1 MIKSKAF
8 VDTTI
13 LADSLIKTGEEK
25 VKAKAALA
33 KYEITEL
40 PVYAIKEFKAGPLDY
55 VKYLYNKLLETK
67 TIGRTFIVLN
77 NNVRQQNRRAT
88 AIRVLGELC
97 EEVELL
103 KTDAGLKKKY
113 RELADDERTMTDS
126 VKLKTKMLLYKAWH
140 ERASITTNIV
150 QPLSCYQEKAPYEEK
165 NGQLSLKPNKCET
178 DNCCL
183 TEKLK
188 GKRFDV
194 TKLKVAIDKLES
206 TLKTKP
212 ENVKRQKILREIN
225 SKPNVKISNSDCRNL
240 GDAVFAL
247 FCPVDADIL
256 TTNIK
261 DHKPLANALGKTVVS
276 PQQILGNTTKLT
288 KI

>member
-13 LADSLIKTGEEK
+13 LTNRLIKFGKEK
-25 VKAKAALA
+25 KEAKDALSV
-33 KYEITEL
+33 YEITEL

-55 VKYLYNKLLETK
+55 VKYLYNKLVETGSVAD
-67 TIGRTFIVLN
+67 TTIALSRIGRLVN
-77 NNVRQQNRRAT
+77 RQQT
-88 AIRVLGELC
+88 AIRTLGELM
-97 EEVELL
+97 
-103 KTDAGLKKKY
+103 KKANSLSVNSSLRMKY
-113 RELADDERTMTDS
+113 GQLAEKENISYDS
-126 VKLKTKMLLYKAWH
+126 IKYEAKMLLYKAWKK
-140 ERASITTNIV
+140 RNSITTKVV
-150 QPLSCYQEKAPYEEK
+150 QPLSCYQQSPPYEEK

-188 GKRFDV
+188 EKRFNV
-194 TKLKVAIDKLES
+194 TKLKVTIDKLPIA
-206 TLKTKP
+206 LKTKP

-247 FCPVDADIL
+247 FCPEDADIL
-256 TTNIK
+256 TTNIR
-261 DHKPLANALGKTVVS
+261 DHKPLANALGKTAVS
-276 PQQILGNTTKLT
+276 PEEVLSNTT
-288 KI
+288 